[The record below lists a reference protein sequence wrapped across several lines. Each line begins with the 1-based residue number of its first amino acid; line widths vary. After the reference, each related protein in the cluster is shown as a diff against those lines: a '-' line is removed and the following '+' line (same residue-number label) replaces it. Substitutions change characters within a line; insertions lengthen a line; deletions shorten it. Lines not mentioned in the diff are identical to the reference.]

1 MSSLAI
7 PNVQQPSLSM
17 PRKNIPAETFLRPAQ
32 YALSLSSSQNPQVHK
47 TLQTLIEGSDIAAYM
62 SGEKT
67 SPPLKIGDVQHL
79 KDQIQSLFGKDFSTY
94 SIAQIFA
101 KTILISQSYLQ
112 YFNLIGT
119 SNTKFQLPY
128 AEWLIPSASLY
139 GKIQECF
146 TLATTLTQE
155 SGMDKHLQSM
165 KLLGCL
171 ASTFLCAAQ
180 LGTYLYLYRL
190 SASTTLSLTTLT
202 YLTSLY
208 ETVSRE
214 YNQSSPVLQ
223 EIQTIPSFQM
233 KV

>member
-1 MSSLAI
+1 MNSLAI
-7 PNVQQPSLSM
+7 PNAQQPSSST
-17 PRKNIPAETFLRPAQ
+17 PGKHISAETFLRPAQ
-32 YALSLSSSQNPQVHK
+32 YALSLSSSQNPEVHK

-62 SGEKT
+62 NGEKT
-67 SPPLKIGDVQHL
+67 SLPLKIGDVQYL
-79 KDQIQSLFGKDFSTY
+79 KTQIQSLFGKGFSSY
-94 SIAQIFA
+94 SIGQIFA

-112 YFNLIGT
+112 YFDLLGT
-119 SNTKFQLPY
+119 SSLPFHLPY

-139 GKIQECF
+139 GKIQECCI
-146 TLATTLTQE
+146 LANTLTQE
-155 SGMDKHLQSM
+155 SGTDKHLQSM

-180 LGTYLYLYRL
+180 LGTYLYLCRL
-190 SASTTLSLTTLT
+190 SASTKLSLTTLT

-214 YNQSSPVLQ
+214 YNQSSPVLK
-223 EIQTIPSFQM
+223 EIKRVPSFQM